1 MRAALPLSIVKARR
15 ESRTAC
21 MYCRNNTTS
30 DGQPRPV
37 L

>member
-1 MRAALPLSIVKARR
+1 MRAALPLTIVKARH

-21 MYCRNNTTS
+21 KYCRNNTTS